1 MLTPSSKF
9 TPSLI
14 ACAAAAA
21 MLTAC
26 GGGGSDSSADAAAI
40 DDATATAYAA
50 NATQI
55 ASDASSATDTA
66 VETAQTMIGLA
77 AVASA
82 GDDRATALAVPAATT
97 TQSCPGGGTATLSIT
112 GGTPASV
119 INGKLDAG
127 EVYAVAFA
135 ACKDVTGAS
144 TLNGSMAMTVLA
156 ASGDTSNGTL
166 GLSLTFT
173 DLSAALGQGSASL
186 NGSVS
191 RTVTV
196 STDASG
202 VHLASHFVATG
213 LTLATHY
220 NTRNSSFT
228 LSATDIQ
235 RSVTLVGGLPQSST
249 INGTHTLSATLPNG
263 AFSYTVATIGS
274 TSYSASGLPVSGG
287 WTITLPQNL
296 IGVAVANGQATITID
311 KGKDGTIDRTIIVP
325 VPTLVANAG

>member
-1 MLTPSSKF
+1 MLTPSPKF

-21 MLTAC
+21 LLAAC
-26 GGGGSDSSADAAAI
+26 GGGGSDTADAAAI
-40 DDATATAYAA
+40 DDSTATAYAA

-55 ASDASSATDTA
+55 ASDASSATDAA
-66 VETAQTMIGLA
+66 VQSAQTMIALA
-77 AVASA
+77 AAASA
-82 GDDRATALAVPAATT
+82 GDDRATALAVAAATT
-97 TQSCPGGGTATLSIT
+97 THNCPGGGTATLSIT
-112 GGTPASV
+112 GGTPESV
-119 INGKLDAG
+119 VNGQLDAG
-127 EVYAVAFA
+127 EVHAVAFA
-135 ACKDVTGAS
+135 ACKDVTGAA

-166 GLSLTFT
+166 GLGLVFT

-196 STDASG
+196 STDAGG
-202 VHLASHFVATG
+202 VRLASHFVAPS

-228 LSATDIQ
+228 LSAADIQ

-249 INGTHTLSATLPNG
+249 ISGTHTLSATLPNG
-263 AFSYTVATIGS
+263 SYAYTVATNGGA
-274 TSYSASGLPVSGG
+274 SYSASGAPVSGD
-287 WTITLPQNL
+287 WTLTLPQNL
-296 IGVAVANGQATITID
+296 IGVTVANGQATITVD

>member
-21 MLTAC
+21 LLNAC
-26 GGGGSDSSADAAAI
+26 GGGGSGSTDAAAI

-55 ASDASSATDTA
+55 ASDASTATDAA
-66 VETAQTMIGLA
+66 VEAAQTMVGLA
-77 AVASA
+77 AAASA
-82 GDDRATALAVPAATT
+82 GSDRATALAVTAATT
-97 TQSCPGGGTATLSIT
+97 TNNCPGGGTATLSIT

-119 INGKLDAG
+119 ANGKLEAG
-127 EVYAVAFA
+127 EIYAVSFA
-135 ACKDVTGAS
+135 ACKDVTGAA
-144 TLNGSMAMTVLA
+144 TLNGTMAMTVLA

-166 GLSLTFT
+166 GLNLTFT
-173 DLSAALGQGSASL
+173 DLIAALGQGSASL

-191 RTVTV
+191 RAVTV
-196 STDASG
+196 STDAGG
-202 VHLASHFVATG
+202 VHLASHFVAPS

-220 NTRNSSFT
+220 NTRSSSFT
-228 LSATDIQ
+228 LSAADIQ

-296 IGVAVANGQATITID
+296 IGVAVDNGEATITID